1 MHVRHRIAVT
11 LLLAIAAIAGLQALT
26 RTLDVGSS
34 HAATGDRARASLIV
48 RRQHLLDRV
57 QASLHRTMKQR
68 PPSLPRIPR
77 YPKSTPHGGTPA
89 GVAAQGVQQV
99 VYVRPPPH
107 VVRVHRA
114 GGGEHDDH
122 GGGGGEGG
130 DD

>member
-11 LLLAIAAIAGLQALT
+11 LLLAIAAIAGLQGLT
-26 RTLDVGSS
+26 RTLDLGSS
-34 HAATGDRARASLIV
+34 HAAAGDRARASMIV

-57 QASLHRTMKQR
+57 QASLHRTVKQR

-77 YPKSTPHGGTPA
+77 YPTSTAPGAAPA
-89 GVAAQGVQQV
+89 GVAAQGAQQV

-114 GGGEHDDH
+114 GGGERDDH
-122 GGGGGEGG
+122 GGGGEGG